1 MGRQSRWPVPRPV
14 CRATL
19 STNAT
24 LCPRVFYRCLPHLS
38 YCNACGLYMRKKSKP
53 PGQARKPGGT
63 AVHGSSAA
71 YGSMPLPSPLATSGG
86 FGEGVFLLK
95 SKFMCVRVCV
105 CVLVGERLHLHL
117 MFPFDRCAGGLLAPS
132 ISPAAPAAKRVP
144 SKLSVTAVTGY
155 DDPDGVF
162 DPLPASSAHDTG
174 STASLPLDSFSALA
188 LGRKRG
194 AEPPKQV
201 SSASR
206 CCAVAVNGS
215 CKRVVVSP

>member
-1 MGRQSRWPVPRPV
+1 
-14 CRATL
+14 
-19 STNAT
+19 
-24 LCPRVFYRCLPHLS
+24 
-38 YCNACGLYMRKKSKP
+38 
-53 PGQARKPGGT
+53 
-63 AVHGSSAA
+63 
-71 YGSMPLPSPLATSGG
+71 
-86 FGEGVFLLK
+86 
-95 SKFMCVRVCV
+95 
-105 CVLVGERLHLHL
+105 LHLHL
-117 MFPFDRCAGGLLAPS
+117 LFPFYCCAGGLLAPS

-206 CCAVAVNGS
+206 SCAVAFNAGGGGMLVLLAPGGG
-215 CKRVVVSP
+215 VV